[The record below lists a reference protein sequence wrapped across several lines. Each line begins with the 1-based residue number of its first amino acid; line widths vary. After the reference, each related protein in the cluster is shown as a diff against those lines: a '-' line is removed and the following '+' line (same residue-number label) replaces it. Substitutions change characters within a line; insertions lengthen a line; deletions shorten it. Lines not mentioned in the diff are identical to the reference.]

1 MKEIARE
8 AETISKK
15 NKLNFRFHNPNTPE
29 ATADYIVQIF
39 VAANTGRVEK
49 VLNQNASK
57 GDKEKEEGEGENRC
71 VS

>member
-39 VAANTGRVEK
+39 IAANTGRVEQI
-49 VLNQNASK
+49 LNQNASK
-57 GDKEKEEGEGENRC
+57 GGKEEDERENRC

>member
-15 NKLNFRFHNPNTPE
+15 KKLNFRFHNPNTPE

-39 VAANTGRVEK
+39 IAANTGRVEQI
-49 VLNQNASK
+49 LNQNASK
-57 GDKEKEEGEGENRC
+57 GGKEEDERENRC

>member
-1 MKEIARE
+1 MKEIVRE

-15 NKLNFRFHNPNTPE
+15 HKLNFRFHNPNTPE

-39 VAANTGRVEK
+39 IAANTGRVEQ

-57 GDKEKEEGEGENRC
+57 GDKENGEGENRS

>member
-1 MKEIARE
+1 MKEIVRE

-15 NKLNFRFHNPNTPE
+15 SKLNFRFHNPNTPA

-39 VAANTGRVEK
+39 IAANTRRVEK
-49 VLNQNASK
+49 VLYQNASK
-57 GDKEKEEGEGENRC
+57 GDKEDEEGENRC

>member
-15 NKLNFRFHNPNTPE
+15 KKLNFRFHNPNTQE
-29 ATADYIVQIF
+29 ASADYIVQIF
-39 VAANTGRVEK
+39 IAANTGRVEQI
-49 VLNQNASK
+49 LNQIASK
-57 GDKEKEEGEGENRC
+57 GGKEEDERENRC

>member
-15 NKLNFRFHNPNTPE
+15 KKLNFRFHNPNTQE
-29 ATADYIVQIF
+29 ASADYIVQIF
-39 VAANTGRVEK
+39 IAANTGRVEQI
-49 VLNQNASK
+49 LNQNASK
-57 GDKEKEEGEGENRC
+57 GGKEDDERENRC

>member
-57 GDKEKEEGEGENRC
+57 GDKEEERGEGENRC

>member
-15 NKLNFRFHNPNTPE
+15 KKLNFRFHNPNTQE
-29 ATADYIVQIF
+29 VSADYIVQIF
-39 VAANTGRVEK
+39 IAANTGRVEQA
-49 VLNQNASK
+49 LNQNASK
-57 GDKEKEEGEGENRC
+57 GSKEDDERENRC

>member
-15 NKLNFRFHNPNTPE
+15 SKLNFRFHNPNTPE

-39 VAANTGRVEK
+39 IAANTGRVEQI
-49 VLNQNASK
+49 LNQNASK
-57 GDKEKEEGEGENRC
+57 GGKEEDERENRC

>member
-15 NKLNFRFHNPNTPE
+15 KKLNFRFHNPNTQE
-29 ATADYIVQIF
+29 ASADYIVQIF
-39 VAANTGRVEK
+39 IAANTGRVEQI
-49 VLNQNASK
+49 LNQNASK
-57 GDKEKEEGEGENRC
+57 GGKEEDERENRC